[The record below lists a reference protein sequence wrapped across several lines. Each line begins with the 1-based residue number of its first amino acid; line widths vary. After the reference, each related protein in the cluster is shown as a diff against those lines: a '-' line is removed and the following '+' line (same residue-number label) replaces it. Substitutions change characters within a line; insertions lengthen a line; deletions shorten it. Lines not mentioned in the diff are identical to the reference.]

1 MKITKI
7 AGIIAEYHPFHNG
20 HAWQMAR
27 LREMGYEAVV
37 CAMSPS
43 VVQRGQVA
51 VLPVGVRAEAALAGG
66 ADLVLELP
74 APCACKSA
82 EGFALAGVTVL
93 DALGCVDA
101 LAFGAE
107 TPGVRRLEGAAAALE
122 GGAFRAALRRRLD
135 EGLPLAA
142 AREAAAEDVCPGAGA
157 LLQSPNNILA
167 VDYCRAL
174 LRLSSAMAPLA
185 LAREGA
191 GHDAALEGVS
201 GGPERAGGAE
211 ALGCSSEVGR
221 DGDGEAA
228 GGCYASATA
237 LRRLAGAKGPQALA
251 PFVPPACLAIY
262 RRAWDE
268 GLWLDE
274 KALSVAVLSRLRA
287 RERFD
292 DVRGAGE
299 GLANRLA
306 AAVRTAPTLEALTE
320 ALKTKRYP
328 TARLRRLVLDA
339 ALGYTDAL
347 PALPPYVHVLAANER
362 GLAVLRAARPRLP
375 LGAGLAALERES
387 AACAAMARAHGAA
400 EDLAALCRV
409 RPQPCGTAY
418 THKFLLKKQGG
429 V

>member
-1 MKITKI
+1 M
-7 AGIIAEYHPFHNG
+7 
-20 HAWQMAR
+20 
-27 LREMGYEAVV
+27 
-37 CAMSPS
+37 
-43 VVQRGQVA
+43 
-51 VLPVGVRAEAALAGG
+51 
-66 ADLVLELP
+66 
-74 APCACKSA
+74 
-82 EGFALAGVTVL
+82 
-93 DALGCVDA
+93 
-101 LAFGAE
+101 
-107 TPGVRRLEGAAAALE
+107 
-122 GGAFRAALRRRLD
+122 
-135 EGLPLAA
+135 
-142 AREAAAEDVCPGAGA
+142 
-157 LLQSPNNILA
+157 
-167 VDYCRAL
+167 
-174 LRLSSAMAPLA
+174 
-185 LAREGA
+185 
-191 GHDAALEGVS
+191 
-201 GGPERAGGAE
+201 
-211 ALGCSSEVGR
+211 
-221 DGDGEAA
+221 
-228 GGCYASATA
+228 
-237 LRRLAGAKGPQALA
+237 
-251 PFVPPACLAIY
+251 
-262 RRAWDE
+262 
-268 GLWLDE
+268 
-274 KALSVAVLSRLRA
+274 LSRLRA

-347 PALPPYVHVLAANER
+347 PALPPYVNVLAANER